1 MKPKTIEE
9 LEEKHAKEISEI
21 RHDVNS
27 MRQELKNLSILLNES
42 EKENELL
49 KDSVK
54 RLVILLEGDPIDPMR
69 GLVNRLIL
77 IEKFV
82 NSMKNLRSY
91 LMGNIAAAVFIIGFI
106 GGVIAFIYKAWEFFN
121 NAK

>member
-9 LEEKHAKEISEI
+9 LEEKHAKEISDI

-42 EKENELL
+42 EVENRLL

-54 RLVILLEGDPIDPMR
+54 RIVVLLEGDPIDPMR

-82 NSMKNLRSY
+82 NSMKSLRQY

-106 GGVIAFIYKAWEFFN
+106 GGVLAFLYKAYEFFN
-121 NAK
+121 NK

>member
-1 MKPKTIEE
+1 MQQTIEDLE
-9 LEEKHAKEISEI
+9 LKHAKEIASI

-27 MRQELKNLSILLNES
+27 MRQELHSLTILLNES
-42 EKENELL
+42 NRERDAQKMQI
-49 KDSVK
+49 D
-54 RLVILLEGDPIDPMR
+54 RLIRLLEGDPIDPKR
-69 GLVNRLIL
+69 GLVNRIIL
-77 IEKFV
+77 MEDFI

-121 NAK
+121 AK